1 MFTSSTGKLPT
12 ILQTEAAECGLA
24 CLAMV
29 LGFHGH
35 NIDLPSLRSKL
46 AVSLKG
52 MNLAQLIEAATVFQ
66 LSSRPLR
73 LELNELKDLQ
83 TPCVLHWDM
92 NHFVVL
98 KSVRGNMLT
107 IHDPAQ
113 GVRKLSIKDASR
125 HFTGVALEL
134 ATMPDFEAKKEKQ
147 TIKLGELFGRVMG
160 LAQQLGMIFVIS
172 IAIELCGLISPLY
185 VQFTVDHALLS
196 GDKDLIT
203 LLAMAFLLLGLI
215 QIGVQTLRSWIVL
228 TMSTHISIQW
238 SVNVF
243 AHLIRLPQA
252 YFEKRHLGDIVSRF
266 GSIASIQRTL
276 TTSFIEA
283 VLDGIMACITLA
295 MMLTYSPQLTLLS
308 IAVLVLYGLLR
319 VTAYGPLRRA
329 TEEQIVLGAKQQSVF
344 LESARGIQAIKL
356 FGREGQRQV
365 MWHNRLIETTNR
377 VLKTE
382 QFMIGYKLAFGLLM
396 AIETVASMW
405 IGSQLVLANVFSVG
419 MLFAFL
425 AYKSVFAARVGSLVN
440 KAFELKML
448 GLQAE
453 RLADIVLT
461 KRETTEQSKPIDKLT
476 DNAVEIK
483 NLSFRYSDVD
493 PYVIKNLT
501 VRIAGGQSTAIIGPS
516 GCGKTTLA
524 KLVLGLL
531 KAEDGEVC
539 VQGLPIEK
547 LGLGNYRQRV
557 NAVMQDDQLF
567 AGSLAENISFFDEKI
582 DQDKVERVAKL
593 AFVHEEI
600 LSMAMGYNTLV
611 GDMGTALSGG
621 QKQRVL
627 LARALYRDPDILVL
641 DEATSHLDI
650 ELEKAVNHAIKSLPC
665 TRIVIAH
672 RPETIASC
680 DHIVDLGAL
689 ARARD

>member
-29 LGFHGH
+29 LGYHGH
-35 NIDLPSLRSKL
+35 SIDLPSLRNKL

-66 LSSRPLR
+66 LSGRPLR
-73 LELNELKDLQ
+73 LELNELKELQ

-160 LAQQLGMIFVIS
+160 LAQQLGMIFIIS

-228 TMSTHISIQW
+228 TMSTNISIQW

-266 GSIASIQRTL
+266 GSIASIQHTL

-295 MMLTYSPQLTLLS
+295 MMLTYSPQLTMLS
-308 IAVLVLYGLLR
+308 IAVLVLYGVLR
-319 VTAYGPLRRA
+319 ITAYGPLRRA

-396 AIETVASMW
+396 ALETVASMW

-539 VQGLPIEK
+539 VQSLPIEK

-600 LSMAMGYNTLV
+600 LKMAMGYNTLV

-627 LARALYRDPDILVL
+627 LARALYRDPEILVL

-650 ELEKAVNHAIKSLPC
+650 ELEKAVNNAIKTLPC

-680 DHIVDLGAL
+680 DHVVDLSKV
-689 ARARD
+689 

>member
-12 ILQTEAAECGLA
+12 ILQTESAECGLA

-29 LGFHGH
+29 LGYHGH
-35 NIDLPSLRSKL
+35 SIDLPSLRNKL

-66 LSSRPLR
+66 LSGRPLR
-73 LELNELKDLQ
+73 LELNELKELQ

-172 IAIELCGLISPLY
+172 IAIELCSLLTPLY

-228 TMSTHISIQW
+228 TMSTNISIQW

-266 GSIASIQRTL
+266 GSIASIQHTL

-295 MMLTYSPQLTLLS
+295 MMLTYSPQLTVLS

-461 KRETTEQSKPIDKLT
+461 KRETTEQIKPIDKLA

-501 VRIAGGQSTAIIGPS
+501 VRIEGGQSTAIVGPS

-531 KAEDGEVC
+531 KPETGEVC

-600 LSMAMGYNTLV
+600 LKMAMGYNTLV

-650 ELEKAVNHAIKSLPC
+650 ELEKAVNNAIKTLPC

-680 DHIVDLGAL
+680 DQVIDLSAL
-689 ARARD
+689 

>member
-29 LGFHGH
+29 LGYHGH
-35 NIDLPSLRSKL
+35 SIDLPSLRNKL

-66 LSSRPLR
+66 LSGRPLR
-73 LELNELKDLQ
+73 LELNELKELQ

-98 KSVRGNMLT
+98 KSVRGNTLT

-160 LAQQLGMIFVIS
+160 LAQQLGMIFIIS

-228 TMSTHISIQW
+228 TMSTNISIQW

-266 GSIASIQRTL
+266 GSIASIQHTL

-295 MMLTYSPQLTLLS
+295 MMLTYSPQLTMLS
-308 IAVLVLYGLLR
+308 IAVLVLYGVLR
-319 VTAYGPLRRA
+319 ITAYGPLRRA

-396 AIETVASMW
+396 ALETVASMW

-501 VRIAGGQSTAIIGPS
+501 VRIAGGQSTAIMGPS

-531 KAEDGEVC
+531 KPEDGEVC
-539 VQGLPIEK
+539 VQGTAIEK

-600 LSMAMGYNTLV
+600 LKMAMGYNTLV

-627 LARALYRDPDILVL
+627 LARALYRDPEILVL

-650 ELEKAVNHAIKSLPC
+650 ELEKAVNNAIKTLPC

-680 DHIVDLGAL
+680 DHVVDLSKV
-689 ARARD
+689 

>member
-29 LGFHGH
+29 LGYHGH
-35 NIDLPSLRSKL
+35 SIDLASLRNKL

-66 LSSRPLR
+66 LSGRPLR
-73 LELNELKDLQ
+73 LELNELKELQ

-98 KSVRGNMLT
+98 KSVRGNTLT

-113 GVRKLSIKDASR
+113 GVRKLNIKDASR

-160 LAQQLGMIFVIS
+160 LAQQLGMIFIIS
-172 IAIELCGLISPLY
+172 VAIELCGLISPLY

-228 TMSTHISIQW
+228 TMSTNISIQW

-266 GSIASIQRTL
+266 GSIASIQHTL

-295 MMLTYSPQLTLLS
+295 MMLTYSPQLTMLS
-308 IAVLVLYGLLR
+308 IAVLVLYGVLR
-319 VTAYGPLRRA
+319 ITAYGPLRRA

-396 AIETVASMW
+396 ALETVASMW

-531 KAEDGEVC
+531 KPEDGEVC
-539 VQGLPIEK
+539 VQGTAIEK

-600 LSMAMGYNTLV
+600 LKMAMGYNTLV

-627 LARALYRDPDILVL
+627 LARALYRDPEILVL

-650 ELEKAVNHAIKSLPC
+650 ELEKAVNNAIKTLPC

-680 DHIVDLGAL
+680 DHVVDLSKV
-689 ARARD
+689 

>member
-1 MFTSSTGKLPT
+1 MFTTSTGKLPT

-29 LGFHGH
+29 LGYHGH
-35 NIDLPSLRSKL
+35 NIDLPSLRNKL

-66 LSSRPLR
+66 LSSGPLR

-83 TPCVLHWDM
+83 IPCVLHWDM

-113 GVRKLSIKDASR
+113 GLRKLSIKDASR

-134 ATMPDFEAKKEKQ
+134 ATMPDFEAKVEKQ
-147 TIKLGELFGRVMG
+147 KVSLFELFGRVMG
-160 LAQQLGMIFVIS
+160 LSQQLTMIFIIS

-185 VQFTVDHALLS
+185 VQFTVDHAMLS

-228 TMSTHISIQW
+228 TMSTNISIQW

-276 TTSFIEA
+276 TTSFIEV

-295 MMLTYSPQLTLLS
+295 MMLTYSPQLTMLS
-308 IAVLVLYGLLR
+308 IMVLVLYGLLR
-319 VTAYGPLRRA
+319 ITAYGPLRRA

-356 FGREGQRQV
+356 FAREGQRQV

-396 AIETVASMW
+396 ALETVASMW

-425 AYKSVFAARVGSLVN
+425 AYKGVFAARVGSLVN

-461 KRETTEQSKPIDKLT
+461 KRETTEQSKPIDKLI

-531 KAEDGEVC
+531 KPEEGEVC

-582 DQDKVERVAKL
+582 DQEKVERVAQL
-593 AFVHEEI
+593 AFVHDEI
-600 LSMAMGYNTLV
+600 MKMAMGYNTLV

-627 LARALYRDPDILVL
+627 LARALYHDPDILVL

-650 ELEKAVNHAIKSLPC
+650 ELEKAVNNAIKTLPC

-680 DHIVDLGAL
+680 DHVIDLSAL
-689 ARARD
+689 